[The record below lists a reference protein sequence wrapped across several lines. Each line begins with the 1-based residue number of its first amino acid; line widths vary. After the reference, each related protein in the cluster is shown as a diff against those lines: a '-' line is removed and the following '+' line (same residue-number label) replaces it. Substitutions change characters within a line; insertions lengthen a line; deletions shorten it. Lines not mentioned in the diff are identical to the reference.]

1 MSDYK
6 AKDAEAGTQ
15 TYVQPIAGSG
25 EATPPNEKVMQG
37 EDEFGTYFF
46 SPLTL
51 LYRADH

>member
-15 TYVQPIAGSG
+15 TYIQPISGSG

-37 EDEFGTYFF
+37 EDDFGTYC
-46 SPLTL
+46 SPFQTL
-51 LYRADH
+51 L